1 MSSKTMNGD
10 KRGKGIDDGEE
21 GREGDNEEEEEEN
34 IETQESDERASLQKE
49 DTSVVLVTDADMH
62 NADVMD
68 SSIDEERSPRT
79 KCRCF
84 SYVVKAAGEKEA
96 RPVLRKM
103 LEAVASVPVLAML
116 LKCGQERKK
125 CDAKTSL
132 QDLTLYTIIIRA
144 SRANR
149 ERLIKQ
155 AELDSN
161 LVNILKAYPKRKVVK
176 LHPVLSVPEREDT
189 SEEET

>member
-1 MSSKTMNGD
+1 MSSKTTNGD

-84 SYVVKAAGEKEA
+84 SYETISSGEGCWRKGGKASTKENVRGSGIGTSTGNAFKVWPGKEK
-96 RPVLRKM
+96 V
-103 LEAVASVPVLAML
+103 
-116 LKCGQERKK
+116 
-125 CDAKTSL
+125 
-132 QDLTLYTIIIRA
+132 
-144 SRANR
+144 
-149 ERLIKQ
+149 
-155 AELDSN
+155 
-161 LVNILKAYPKRKVVK
+161 
-176 LHPVLSVPEREDT
+176 
-189 SEEET
+189 